1 MLGMI
6 SCKEASLLSAKN
18 EEGKLTWGEKF
29 RLRLHIMIC
38 KVCQVVQKQN
48 EFVID
53 HAKSLDT
60 KLADRLTIDEKA
72 EIAKKVFNKESG
84 AN

>member
-18 EEGKLTWGEKF
+18 EDGKLTLGEKF

-48 EFVID
+48 KFVID
-53 HAKSLDT
+53 HAKNVDSRIVD
-60 KLADRLTIDEKA
+60 KLTAEEKD
-72 EIAKKVFNKESG
+72 EIAKKVFNKDDS